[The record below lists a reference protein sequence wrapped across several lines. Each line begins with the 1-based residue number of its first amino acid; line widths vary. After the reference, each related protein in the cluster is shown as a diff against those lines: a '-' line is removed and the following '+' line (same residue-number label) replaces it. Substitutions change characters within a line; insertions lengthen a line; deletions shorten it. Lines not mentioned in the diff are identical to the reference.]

1 MISRI
6 IALASVA
13 GLTSALMAA
22 PLTFASGSFGNNTT
36 VRMNWMTAT
45 GITAPEHSAI
55 FDDLADGNIHGVANV
70 YPGLTISSS
79 NSLATVTGNASLLGS
94 SNPIGLKAVALAE
107 NSVQTLT
114 FATPIDYFS
123 FISIDASTVAITV
136 NYVGGGTS
144 NHSNG
149 SSASSGNTGVFFGL
163 FRNDQPQ
170 ITSVILDGNGGD
182 GEWGL
187 DSVEYGVVPEPG
199 TMLVL
204 GLGAAAAMAKR
215 RRKA

>member
-1 MISRI
+1 MITRFF
-6 IALASVA
+6 ALASFA

-22 PLTFASGSFGNNTT
+22 PLTFASSSFANNGS
-36 VRMNWMTAT
+36 VRTAWMTAT
-45 GITAPEHSAI
+45 GITAPDVSGA
-55 FDDLADGNIHGVANV
+55 FDELADGNIHGVANV
-70 YPGLTISSS
+70 YPGLTITSTNSSAIVTS
-79 NSLATVTGNASLLGS
+79 NAGLLGS
-94 SNPIGLKAVALAE
+94 SNPIGLKAVALTE

-123 FISIDASTVAITV
+123 FVSIDAGSVAITV
-136 NYVGGGTS
+136 NYVGGGTT

-163 FRNDQPQ
+163 YRNDQPQ
-170 ITSVILDGNGGD
+170 ITSLILNGNGGD

-204 GLGAAAAMAKR
+204 GLGAAAAVAKR

>member
-1 MISRI
+1 MITRI
-6 IALASVA
+6 LALVAVA
-13 GLTSALMAA
+13 GITSAVLAA
-22 PLTFASGSFGNNTT
+22 PLTFASSNFANNGS
-36 VRMNWMTAT
+36 VRTAWMTAT
-45 GITAPEHSAI
+45 GITSPDQSAI
-55 FDDLADGNIHGVANV
+55 FDDLADGNIHGISNV
-70 YPGLTISSS
+70 YPGLTITSTNSSAIVTS
-79 NSLATVTGNASLLGS
+79 NAGLLGS
-94 SNPIGLKAVALAE
+94 SNPIGLKAVALTE

-123 FISIDASTVAITV
+123 FISIDAGSVAITV

-149 SSASSGNTGVFFGL
+149 SSASTGNSGVFFGL

-170 ITSVILDGNGGD
+170 ITSLILDGNGGD

-215 RRKA
+215 RRKG